1 MILKES
7 VMTNRRRKANDVESW
22 SNRQSEKG
30 QQCRELVKPLR
41 KKAGGVEVTG
51 KPLRKAGGKISRLK
65 YRQRKAGGQS
75 DFRGEMPAAKLPGQD
90 VGSSPP
96 LQGNKNSYDAYTG
109 ENDKSDPDHAD
120 QNPWGCFRQGSIPHT
135 TGNYDRDDHH
145 ADGVTDGAHSC

>member
-75 DFRGEMPAAKLPGQD
+75 DFRIGMSAAHRRFREIKTPAMHIPVKMRKAIRISRIKIPGD
-90 VGSSPP
+90 ASAREASPI
-96 LQGNKNSYDAYTG
+96 Q
-109 ENDKSDPDHAD
+109 
-120 QNPWGCFRQGSIPHT
+120 Q
-135 TGNYDRDDHH
+135 
-145 ADGVTDGAHSC
+145 VTMIVTITMLMV

>member
-7 VMTNRRRKANDVESW
+7 VMTNRRRKASGVESW

-30 QQCRELVKPLR
+30 WRQNFQ
-41 KKAGGVEVTG
+41 VEIPATESWQPV
-51 KPLRKAGGKISRLK
+51 RLPD
-65 YRQRKAGGQS
+65 R
-75 DFRGEMPAAKLPGQD
+75 D

-96 LQGNKNSYDAYTG
+96 LQGNKNSCDAYTG
-109 ENDKSDPDHAD
+109 ENDKSDSDHAD

-135 TGNYDRDDHH
+135 AGNYDRDDHH

>member
-75 DFRGEMPAAKLPGQD
+75 DFRIGMSAAHRRFREIKTPAMHIPVKMIKAIRITRIKIPGD
-90 VGSSPP
+90 ASAREASPI
-96 LQGNKNSYDAYTG
+96 Q
-109 ENDKSDPDHAD
+109 
-120 QNPWGCFRQGSIPHT
+120 Q
-135 TGNYDRDDHH
+135 
-145 ADGVTDGAHSC
+145 VTMIVTITMLMV